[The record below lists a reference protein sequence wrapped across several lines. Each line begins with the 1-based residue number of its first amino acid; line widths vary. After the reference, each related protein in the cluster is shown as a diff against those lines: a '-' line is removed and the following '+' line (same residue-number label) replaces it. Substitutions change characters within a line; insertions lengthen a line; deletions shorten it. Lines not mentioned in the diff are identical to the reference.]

1 MDDVDDWSM
10 ANAIHVI
17 DHLKALRVYTPKPHF
32 LDEFIRHSYSHF
44 LRTLKREGVIDDY
57 VIQRACKGVSM
68 MSLGKYKIYA
78 EAGTIFQP
86 FILINTTSTS
96 FLWKWGVDG

>member
-17 DHLKALRVYTPKPHF
+17 DHLKALRVYTPKP
-32 LDEFIRHSYSHF
+32 HF